1 MIDAIEETAITEEGW
16 NQALQEVGMKV
27 SEEEVHKLWNDEF
40 KVEELTL
47 SKPAVLSKKRDYT
60 ILMDDDFELKVN
72 AEKIKNINQFT
83 HEGKVYL
90 VVEGREVSKI

>member
-1 MIDAIEETAITEEGW
+1 LIGKCLSIENEISTAQKGEFLKVIDAIEETAITEEGW

-60 ILMDDDFELKVN
+60 I
-72 AEKIKNINQFT
+72 
-83 HEGKVYL
+83 
-90 VVEGREVSKI
+90 